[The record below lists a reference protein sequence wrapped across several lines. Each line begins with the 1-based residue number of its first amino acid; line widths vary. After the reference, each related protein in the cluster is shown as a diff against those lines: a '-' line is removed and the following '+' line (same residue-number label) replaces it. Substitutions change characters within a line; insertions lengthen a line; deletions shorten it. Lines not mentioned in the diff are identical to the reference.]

1 MNTYYKVMPIDVLP
15 EESGWYLCH
24 DEDYGSGL
32 ASGLDFTLFYFRIND
47 GWYSSELGKY
57 KMNFKEISPKNPYW
71 LKPITLT
78 LQELLSTEEGK
89 EIIREI
95 FGEARS
101 ITPDGPFLSSGFVS
115 YPTPDDFIKTNTH
128 DSSK

>member
-89 EIIREI
+89 EIIREVFNAARKFV
-95 FGEARS
+95 FGKSHFKFDTSNFE
-101 ITPDGPFLSSGFVS
+101 
-115 YPTPDDFIKTNTH
+115 YK
-128 DSSK
+128 SKQDYINSLK